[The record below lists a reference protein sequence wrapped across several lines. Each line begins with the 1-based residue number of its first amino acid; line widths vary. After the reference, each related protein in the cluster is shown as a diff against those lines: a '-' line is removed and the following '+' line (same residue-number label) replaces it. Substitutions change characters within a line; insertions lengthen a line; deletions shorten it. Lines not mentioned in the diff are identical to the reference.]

1 MAPEPDPVGPISPS
15 IECPIPAAARLR
27 HSSSVARLIRTR
39 SDSSSLASIVYDP
52 TDGTLEVVYRRSGLC
67 YRYFDVPRDV
77 HKALVDTA
85 SKGTFLNQVIKP
97 NFEYVRADIPL
108 G

>member
-1 MAPEPDPVGPISPS
+1 MR
-15 IECPIPAAARLR
+15 AAARLR

-39 SDSSSLASIVYDP
+39 PDSSSLASIVYDP
-52 TDGTLEVVYRRSGLC
+52 SDGTLEVVYRRSGLS

-77 HKALVDTA
+77 HKALVDSE
-85 SKGTFLNQVIKP
+85 SKGAFLNQVIKP
-97 NFEYVRADIPL
+97 NFECVQADIPF